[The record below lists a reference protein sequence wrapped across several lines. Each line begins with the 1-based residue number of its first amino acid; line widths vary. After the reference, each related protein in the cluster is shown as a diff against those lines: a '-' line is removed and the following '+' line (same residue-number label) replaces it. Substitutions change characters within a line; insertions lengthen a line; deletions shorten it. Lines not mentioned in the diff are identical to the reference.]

1 MPDVL
6 RIPKFIDEKTCKQL
20 TDWIETSK
28 QRNLLCDGISRKNDI
43 PITVKSR
50 FTSRMTDI
58 PNIPLV
64 DELFQ
69 KIRDAVG
76 LETHDRSTGGH
87 GTEGLVYSYTLP
99 GGDVYEH
106 SDPFVSDLHTLRCNI
121 AVSMPEV
128 GAQLYIADTH
138 QPYETGDLTCYLV
151 TRDKHR
157 VTTCIGTKPR
167 ILLMFGFL
175 ISEQEWVEKVKQFN
189 RVHYESSS
197 LE

>member
-1 MPDVL
+1 MSDVL
-6 RIPKFIDEKTCKQL
+6 SIPKFIDDKICKQL
-20 TDWIETSK
+20 VDWIETSK
-28 QRNLLCDGISRKNDI
+28 QLNLLCEGISRENGEI
-43 PITVKSR
+43 VRVKSR
-50 FTSRMTDI
+50 FTSRMTNI

-64 DELFQ
+64 DQLFE
-69 KIRDAVG
+69 KIRSALG
-76 LETHDRSTGGH
+76 LQTHDKSTGGH

-121 AVSMPEV
+121 AVSMPES
-128 GAQLYIADTH
+128 GAQLYVADTH

-151 TRDKHR
+151 TRDRHR

-189 RVHYESSS
+189 RASYESSS

>member
-6 RIPKFIDEKTCKQL
+6 SISKFIDTATCKQL
-20 TDWIETSK
+20 ADWIESSK
-28 QRNLLCDGISRKNDI
+28 NNNLLCDGISQENNQ
-43 PITVKSR
+43 TVRVKFR
-50 FTSRMTDI
+50 LTSRMTTI

-64 DELFQ
+64 DELFE
-69 KIRDAVG
+69 KIRSALD
-76 LETHDRSTGGH
+76 LQTHARSTGDH

-121 AVSMPEV
+121 AVSMPES
-128 GAQLYIADTH
+128 GAQLYVAGTH

-151 TRDKHR
+151 TKDRHR

-189 RVHYESSS
+189 RVPYESSS

>member
-6 RIPKFIDEKTCKQL
+6 SIPNFIDSATCKQL
-20 TDWIETSK
+20 ADWIETSK
-28 QRNLLCDGISRKNDI
+28 QNNLLCDGVSRENGQVVRV
-43 PITVKSR
+43 TSR
-50 FTSRMTDI
+50 FTSRMTTI

-64 DELFQ
+64 DQLFE
-69 KIRDAVG
+69 KIRSVLD
-76 LETHDRSTGGH
+76 LQTHARSTGGH

-121 AVSMPEV
+121 AVSMPES
-128 GAQLYIADTH
+128 GAELYVAGKH
-138 QPYETGDLTCYLV
+138 QPYQIGDLTCYLV
-151 TRDKHR
+151 TRDRHR
-157 VTTCIGTKPR
+157 VTTCVGTKPR

-175 ISEQEWVEKVKQFN
+175 INEQEWVEKVKQFN
-189 RVHYESSS
+189 KVHYESSS

>member
-1 MPDVL
+1 MPDVV

-28 QRNLLCDGISRKNDI
+28 QRNLLCDGISLENGQVV
-43 PITVKSR
+43 TVKSR
-50 FTSRMTDI
+50 LTSRMTDI

-69 KIRDAVG
+69 EIRTAVG

-106 SDPFVSDLHTLRCNI
+106 SDPFISNLHTLRCNI
-121 AVSMPEV
+121 AVSMPEN

-138 QPYETGDLTCYLV
+138 QPYEIGDLTCYLV
-151 TRDKHR
+151 TKHRHR

-175 ISEQEWVEKVKQFN
+175 ISEQDWLEKVKNFN
-189 RVHYESSS
+189 IKEYT
-197 LE
+197 